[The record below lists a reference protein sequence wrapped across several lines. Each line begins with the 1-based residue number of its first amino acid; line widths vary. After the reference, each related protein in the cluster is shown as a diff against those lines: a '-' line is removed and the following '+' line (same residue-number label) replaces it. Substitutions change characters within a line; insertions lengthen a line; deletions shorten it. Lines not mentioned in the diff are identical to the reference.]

1 MSFFFA
7 RSNRCLHWQAP
18 RALEDP
24 SFSKLSEHERS
35 LTLSVEFAPTPAA
48 PRTRSRTAADCAKIS
63 LAVMPIFFSQERA
76 DPLYSRS
83 KLTCMLRSI
92 LRADGVHGHRPAYY
106 SLLHHLLPAHTA
118 NTISRPTLAPSQP
131 IPTVHRVPHS
141 LINHKPHKIALMHRV
156 KIRPAIYL
164 RGSSDSLKSQS
175 RRRMKP
181 LASTLGNL
189 GILHYAS
196 SSLSSEFRTVLA
208 AHSTQVLSK

>member
-1 MSFFFA
+1 LLRRLLPPGPGVALLLTA
-7 RSNRCLHWQAP
+7 RKCPWLSCL
-18 RALEDP
+18 
-24 SFSKLSEHERS
+24 SFSARNALIHW
-35 LTLSVEFAPTPAA
+35 
-48 PRTRSRTAADCAKIS
+48 
-63 LAVMPIFFSQERA
+63 
-76 DPLYSRS
+76 LYSRS